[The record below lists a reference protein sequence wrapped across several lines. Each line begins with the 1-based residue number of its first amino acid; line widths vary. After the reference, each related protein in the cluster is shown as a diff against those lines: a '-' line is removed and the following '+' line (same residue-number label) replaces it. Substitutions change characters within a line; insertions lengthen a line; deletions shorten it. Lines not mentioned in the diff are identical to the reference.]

1 MRLQQALLN
10 YAMNAVKF
18 TETGYVILRARLL
31 DNPLVLPDGRR
42 LEVTFS
48 MGLTDGSGC
57 DLEESLARADLG
69 LYEAKRSGRNRSVIT
84 QRPDLG

>member
-1 MRLQQALLN
+1 M
-10 YAMNAVKF
+10 
-18 TETGYVILRARLL
+18 
-31 DNPLVLPDGRR
+31 LPDGRR